1 MRILAL
7 GILVLTLGGCATA
20 AEQEMTRM
28 ADTARRAVAVTN
40 DCWSRVQAQDGYVAL
55 GSKLT
60 LKYVPPTAAQLADGG
75 KPTPEERQT
84 LSALY
89 RDWVA
94 PCRKAM
100 IDGAVAALPAW
111 HHALLRY
118 AEREDTVLAA
128 LIQGRLTWGG
138 ANTQLAAIRLE
149 TNQAT
154 REIADRAGQDLRRQ
168 HAEEM
173 EARGAALSA
182 LGDAL
187 VQFGN
192 QQMEAEQRRQWQR
205 RLEQQYSMPRQ
216 TMCQNVGGFLTCT
229 TY

>member
-7 GILVLTLGGCATA
+7 GILVLALGGCATA

-28 ADTARRAVAVTN
+28 TDTAKRAVAVAD
-40 DCWSRVQAQDGYVAL
+40 DCWSRAQAQDGYVAL

-60 LKYVPPTAAQLADGG
+60 LKYGPPTAAQLADGA
-75 KPTPEERQT
+75 KPTPDERQT
-84 LSALY
+84 LSDLY
-89 RDWVA
+89 RDWIT

-100 IDGAVAALPAW
+100 IDGAVAVLPPL
-111 HHALLRY
+111 HRTLLHY
-118 AEREDTVLAA
+118 AEGEDTVFAA

-138 ANTQLAAIRLE
+138 ANSQLAAIRLE

-154 REIADRAGQDLRRQ
+154 REIADRVDQHLRRQ

-173 EARGAALSA
+173 EARDACPVGSGRCHGA
-182 LGDAL
+182 
-187 VQFGN
+187 VGN
-192 QQMEAEQRRQWQR
+192 QQMAAERQRQWEQRQ
-205 RLEQQYSMPRQ
+205 SMPPQ
-216 TMCQNVGGFLTCT
+216 TICQNVGGFLTCT